1 MMVAVQTAKEAV
13 YEGGDLVGVLAWVM
27 AAVTAADD
35 MVASMGVVKVEAVK
49 ADTLVASRAAIVG
62 GEAVVGAV
70 ATKIVPVEVVMVMV
84 AGASMVTVEAM
95 AVMAAETMAV
105 AEVLEIA
112 VVVSAARMVQELED
126 AEGRDMVDVTG
137 AALETSMKA
146 MQVMQV
152 VAQMA
157 LEEVRAVA
165 SWVTKNK
172 AKQVESL
179 AANEVQVR
187 ALLAPVEGSVAV
199 AGRSGRK
206 AGRLSSV

>member
-1 MMVAVQTAKEAV
+1 
-13 YEGGDLVGVLAWVM
+13 
-27 AAVTAADD
+27 
-35 MVASMGVVKVEAVK
+35 
-49 ADTLVASRAAIVG
+49 
-62 GEAVVGAV
+62 
-70 ATKIVPVEVVMVMV
+70 MV

-152 VAQMA
+152 VAQTVVVPTA
-157 LEEVRAVA
+157 VRVEEEAKVGAMVVERTVR
-165 SWVTKNK
+165 SRC
-172 AKQVESL
+172 S
-179 AANEVQVR
+179 
-187 ALLAPVEGSVAV
+187 
-199 AGRSGRK
+199 
-206 AGRLSSV
+206 